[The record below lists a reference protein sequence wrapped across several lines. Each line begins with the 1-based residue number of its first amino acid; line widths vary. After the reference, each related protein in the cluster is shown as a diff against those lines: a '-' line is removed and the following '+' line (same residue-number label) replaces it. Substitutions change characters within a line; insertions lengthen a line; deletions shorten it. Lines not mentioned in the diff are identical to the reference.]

1 MGEKFLKVYGYNE
14 AIEKILNTFEINI
27 KILSIPVENSF
38 GYYLAEDVTSKIDLP
53 PFRKSL
59 VDGFA
64 VKSSDVKGATESN
77 PVFLKNL
84 GEIKIG
90 TKPEFVIEEGT
101 TCYVPTG
108 GAVPKGADAVVI
120 LEDTEV
126 KGDTVFVFKDVQSS
140 QNMFEQGVEL
150 EKDKVILEKGTRI
163 NERNI
168 GLLNSVGVEF
178 VNVIEPIRV
187 GLFSTGDEITDEH
200 PLPYGKIF
208 DFNRITLKNL
218 ITKDGFIVSD
228 YGIIKDNRDAIT
240 YALKT
245 ALNEN
250 DIVITT
256 GGTSKGN
263 FDFTVNTIN
272 SLGTPGVII
281 HGLNASPGKPTIFGV
296 VEKKLIIGL
305 SGNPLASFMIYSIV
319 VRRILSKKIG
329 IRFNESK
336 IVGRLSSQVNSR
348 KGREEFVLGKLTIS
362 QNENL
367 IEPVFADSSF
377 VFVINNSQGYFKIP
391 QDKEG
396 LNAGDF
402 VEFFLW

>member
-1 MGEKFLKVYGYNE
+1 MGEKFLKVYGYDE
-14 AIEKILNTFEINI
+14 AIEKILDTFEINI

-38 GYYLAEDVTSKIDLP
+38 GYYLAENVTSKIDLP

-108 GAVPKGADAVVI
+108 GAVPEGADAVVM

-178 VNVIEPIRV
+178 VNVIEPI
-187 GLFSTGDEITDEH
+187 E
-200 PLPYGKIF
+200 
-208 DFNRITLKNL
+208 
-218 ITKDGFIVSD
+218 
-228 YGIIKDNRDAIT
+228 
-240 YALKT
+240 
-245 ALNEN
+245 
-250 DIVITT
+250 
-256 GGTSKGN
+256 
-263 FDFTVNTIN
+263 
-272 SLGTPGVII
+272 
-281 HGLNASPGKPTIFGV
+281 
-296 VEKKLIIGL
+296 
-305 SGNPLASFMIYSIV
+305 
-319 VRRILSKKIG
+319 
-329 IRFNESK
+329 
-336 IVGRLSSQVNSR
+336 
-348 KGREEFVLGKLTIS
+348 
-362 QNENL
+362 
-367 IEPVFADSSF
+367 
-377 VFVINNSQGYFKIP
+377 
-391 QDKEG
+391 
-396 LNAGDF
+396 
-402 VEFFLW
+402 